1 MAVIT
6 VSRGSYSRG
15 KEVAEKVAQG
25 LGYECISRDILIEA
39 SEQFHIPEIKLV
51 RAIHDAPSVLNRFT
65 HGKEKY
71 VAYIRAALLKH
82 AKKDNL
88 VYHGLAGHFFL
99 QGISHVLKVRV
110 IADLEDRVK
119 EEMERE
125 NISAEDA
132 RYTLMKDDEER
143 RKWGLQLYGH
153 DTRDSSLYDLVVHIK
168 TKTVDDAVSLV
179 MHAAR
184 LPCYQTTPESQ
195 QMIEDLALA
204 AEVKA
209 ALVDE
214 FPNSETV
221 SEKGVVS
228 VRIDAPPI
236 QEKQVVEKVENI
248 LEKVDGVQEVR
259 VHVIPFPLIGGTE

>member
-1 MAVIT
+1 MSVIT
-6 VSRGSYSRG
+6 VSRGSYSKG

-25 LGYECISRDILIEA
+25 LGYECISRDILIGA
-39 SEQFHIPEIKLV
+39 SEQFHIPEIKLI

-71 VAYIRAALLKH
+71 IAYIRSALLKQV
-82 AKKDNL
+82 KKDNI

-110 IADLEDRVK
+110 IADLEDRVR

-125 NISAEDA
+125 GISAEEA
-132 RYTLMKDDEER
+132 RYTLLKDDEER
-143 RKWGLQLYGH
+143 RKWGLQLYGR
-153 DTRDSSLYDLVVHIK
+153 DTKDSSLYDLVVHIK

-195 QMIEDLALA
+195 KLVNDLALA

-209 ALVDE
+209 ALVDQ
-214 FPNSETV
+214 FPGSET
-221 SEKGVVS
+221 SAEDGVVS
-228 VRIDAPPI
+228 VRVDVPPI
-236 QEKQVVEKVENI
+236 QEKQASEKVKKLAEKVE
-248 LEKVDGVQEVR
+248 GVKEAR
-259 VHVIPFPLIGGTE
+259 VHIVPFPLATD

>member
-1 MAVIT
+1 MSIIT

-25 LGYECISRDILIEA
+25 LGYECLSRDVLLEA
-39 SEQFHIPEIKLV
+39 SDQFHIPEIKLV

-71 VAYIRAALLKH
+71 IAYIRSALLKH
-82 AKKDNL
+82 VKRDNV

-119 EEMERE
+119 EEMKRE
-125 NISAEDA
+125 GISAEEA
-132 RYTLMKDDEER
+132 RYTLTKDDDER

-153 DTRDSSLYDLVVHIK
+153 DTKDCSLYDLVVHIK
-168 TKTVDDAVSLV
+168 TKTVEDAVDLV
-179 MHAAR
+179 MYAAR
-184 LPCYQTTPESQ
+184 LPCYQTTPETQ

-204 AEVKA
+204 AEAKA

-214 FPNSETV
+214 FPNSETF
-221 SEKGVVS
+221 SKEGVVS

-236 QEKQVVEKVENI
+236 QEKQVVEKVKKI
-248 LEKVDGVQEVR
+248 LEKMDGVQEVR
-259 VHVIPFPLIGGTE
+259 VHVIPFPLVGGGE